1 MFFHVSE
8 DTVDH
13 ELRRAQTFCKEC
25 DAYAWVRLVERVR
38 TVSLYWIIS
47 QKERKHFLIC
57 DACQAQFRVKPHNK
71 DDIEHADIHTLLG
84 MSGRR
89 YVPFMTRALVFLAT
103 IAVWMPLM
111 NLLLVWGAWR
121 DRALM
126 PPGWRQWV
134 KYLVWA
140 ALAVN
145 ATLALS
151 LLFDHYLS
159 ATDPSGR

>member
-8 DTVDH
+8 ETVDH

-25 DAYAWVRLVERVR
+25 DAYACVRLVERVR

-57 DACQAQFRVKPHNK
+57 DACQAQFRVKPHRK
-71 DDIEHADIHTLLG
+71 DDIEQADIHTLLG
-84 MSGRR
+84 MSGGR
-89 YVPFMTRALVFLAT
+89 YVPFMTRALMFFTT
-103 IAVWMPLM
+103 IAVWVPLI
-111 NLLLVWGAWR
+111 NLLLVWAAWR

-126 PPGWRQWV
+126 PPSWIQWV
-134 KYLVWA
+134 KYLWWA

-145 ATLALS
+145 AALV
-151 LLFDHYLS
+151 LTMIVEPWLRS
-159 ATDPSGR
+159 APEY